1 MTAADER
8 EVRDLIAVA
17 LAKLQAMGAML
28 DEQVVA
34 DAFFGFH
41 AQQVAEKL
49 LKAWIAVLGGVYPL
63 THSLAR
69 LEAVLVDAGEDT
81 STFAELCDLTPYAVE
96 ARYSA
101 VG

>member
-34 DAFFGFH
+34 DAF
-41 AQQVAEKL
+41 
-49 LKAWIAVLGGVYPL
+49 
-63 THSLAR
+63 LA
-69 LEAVLVDAGEDT
+69 
-81 STFAELCDLTPYAVE
+81 STPSRSPRSC
-96 ARYSA
+96 
-101 VG
+101 

>member
-8 EVRDLIAVA
+8 EVRDLIDVA
-17 LAKLQAMGAML
+17 LAELRAMGAML
-28 DEQVVA
+28 DEEVVA

-41 AQQVAEKL
+41 ARQVAEKL
-49 LKAWIAVLGGVYPL
+49 LNARIAVLGGVYPL